1 MLNSLSLITSLI
13 LLFFI
18 FFNLQENIR
27 CASIF
32 GYQSFKSITTM
43 LHQTNNKK
51 EAKTFCTKTMW
62 LEKRNQIYSSSS
74 SEYKNKIKL
83 ELKGISSEYK

>member
-1 MLNSLSLITSLI
+1 
-13 LLFFI
+13 
-18 FFNLQENIR
+18 
-27 CASIF
+27 
-32 GYQSFKSITTM
+32 M